1 VVPGRASGADGLIE
15 MSAIPASTLTEAS
28 ASIEDVSSRIEHVF
42 SRVGHELGRG
52 HLIFK
57 ELNQGLATLSEELS
71 GAEIE
76 GAATA
81 LQEIAARLSELAQ
94 ALPAE
99 TALLASIGTRTAEA
113 SSLLKPL
120 FKHIGLIT
128 IIARSA
134 RIEAASLDGAREGF
148 LAFTQEAYDL
158 GKAVQRSIEGC
169 ARDQQRLAEAVA
181 TAFGRQRDFE
191 SRYRNELVSESAE
204 LAGAYSG
211 LRDQRRDSGQLAD
224 LASASTRKI
233 AEAVGSAI
241 ISLQAGDSTRQRLE
255 HVCHG
260 LDLASGSS
268 SALVPETVASADGV
282 RAICQLQAAL
292 LRDAQREFGGDI
304 GQIVRVL
311 GAILQDAGHVVGHG
325 RALFGGKDGGSSSF
339 LSRIKHTLAH
349 ASTLI
354 ATCESGGRSVDEALS
369 IVEDTLLKFREAIAG
384 LAEATV
390 DITLIGMNAGLKA
403 SHLGSRGSAFVVI
416 ANELKATADQ
426 VAAGAARLRPVL
438 DGIERSAKELKQL
451 RVQGDPTQL
460 AKLEPQILQALRE
473 VEVGNERLGKL
484 MGTLVDEGAEFERL
498 MNSAQGLM
506 NSLGESSAALP
517 AVAARLETASGG
529 TQRPQP
535 EPQDQAMLDGL
546 FARYT
551 MEREREVH
559 REYLGSLGLASA
571 AATRRPEAV
580 ETVDDGIEFF

>member
-1 VVPGRASGADGLIE
+1 MAMSPVPAN
-15 MSAIPASTLTEAS
+15 TLTEATT
-28 ASIEDVSSRIEHVF
+28 AIEDVSSRIEDVF
-42 SRVGHELGRG
+42 ARVGQQLGRG

-57 ELNQGLATLSEELS
+57 ELNQGLATLSGELS

-99 TALLASIGTRTAEA
+99 SALLETIGKSTAEA

-120 FKHIGLIT
+120 FKHIGMIT

-134 RIEAASLDGAREGF
+134 RIEAASLDGDREGF

-158 GKAVQRSIEGC
+158 GRAVQRSIEGC
-169 ARDQQRLAEAVA
+169 ARDQQRLSEAVA
-181 TAFGRQRDFE
+181 TASGRQKEFE
-191 SRYRNELVSESAE
+191 SRYRAQLVSESAE
-204 LAGAYSG
+204 LGAAYSG
-211 LRDQRRDSGQLAD
+211 LRDQRSKSSHLAD
-224 LASASTRKI
+224 RASASTRKI

-255 HVCHG
+255 HVSHG
-260 LDLASGSS
+260 LGLASE
-268 SALVPETVASADGV
+268 SAPSLVPETVPSDDGV
-282 RAICQLQAAL
+282 GAICRLQAAQ
-292 LRDAQREFGGDI
+292 LRDAQREFGGDV
-304 GQIVRVL
+304 GQIVGAL
-311 GAILQDAGHVVGHG
+311 TAILHDAGVVGHG
-325 RALFGGKDGGSSSF
+325 RTLFGGEEGGSSSF
-339 LSRIKHTLAH
+339 LTRIKQTLAH

-354 ATCESGGRSVDEALS
+354 ATCESAGRSVDEALA
-369 IVEDTLLKFREAIAG
+369 IVEDTLTKFRQAIAG

-426 VAAGAARLRPVL
+426 VSAGAGRLRPVL
-438 DGIERSAKELKQL
+438 DGIERSANELKEL

-473 VEVGNERLGKL
+473 VEAGNERLGKL
-484 MGTLVDEGAEFERL
+484 MSRLVDEGAEFERL

-506 NSLGESSAALP
+506 TRLGESSAALP
-517 AVAARLETASGG
+517 AVATRLETASAGA
-529 TQRPQP
+529 QRLQP
-535 EPQDQAMLDGL
+535 ELRDQAILDDL

-551 MEREREVH
+551 MERERDVH
-559 REYLGSLGLASA
+559 REFLQAVGLKSI
-571 AATRRPEAV
+571 AATRRVEAV
-580 ETVDDGIEFF
+580 ETADDGIELF

>member
-1 VVPGRASGADGLIE
+1 MPTL
-15 MSAIPASTLTEAS
+15 PATTLTEAT
-28 ASIEDVSSRIEHVF
+28 AAIEDVSSRIEDVF
-42 SRVGHELGRG
+42 ARVGRELGRG

-94 ALPAE
+94 TLPAE
-99 TALLASIGTRTAEA
+99 SALLATIGTSTAEA

-120 FKHIGLIT
+120 FKHIGMIT

-134 RIEAASLDGAREGF
+134 RIEAASLDGDREGF

-169 ARDQQRLAEAVA
+169 ARDQQRLSKAVA
-181 TAFGRQRDFE
+181 TASVRQKEFE
-191 SRYRNELVSESAE
+191 SRYGNQLVSESAE
-204 LAGAYSG
+204 LADAYGG
-211 LRDQRRDSGQLAD
+211 LRDQRSKSSHVAD

-260 LDLASGSS
+260 LGRASGPSPS
-268 SALVPETVASADGV
+268 LVPEPVTSDDGA
-282 RAICQLQAAL
+282 RAICLLQAAQ

-304 GQIVRVL
+304 GQIVRAL
-311 GAILQDAGHVVGHG
+311 TAILHDAGCVVGNG
-325 RALFGGKDGGSSSF
+325 RALFGGEEGGSSSF
-339 LSRIKHTLAH
+339 LTRIKQILAH

-354 ATCESGGRSVDEALS
+354 ATCESAGRSVDDALA
-369 IVEDTLLKFREAIAG
+369 IVEDTLGKFRQAIAG
-384 LAEATV
+384 LADATV

-426 VAAGAARLRPVL
+426 VSAGAARLRPVL
-438 DGIERSAKELKQL
+438 DGIEHSAKALKEL

-460 AKLEPQILQALRE
+460 ANLEPQILQALRE
-473 VEVGNERLGKL
+473 VEAGNERLDKL
-484 MGTLVDEGAEFERL
+484 MSRLVDEGAEFEGL

-506 NSLGESSAALP
+506 NKLGESSATLP
-517 AVAARLETASGG
+517 AVAARLETASAVAR
-529 TQRPQP
+529 RPQP
-535 EPQDQAMLDGL
+535 IAQDEAMLDDL

-551 MEREREVH
+551 MERERDVH
-559 REYLGSLGLASA
+559 REFLQTLGLASIT
-571 AATRRPEAV
+571 ATRRVEAV
-580 ETVDDGIEFF
+580 ETADDGIELF

>member
-1 VVPGRASGADGLIE
+1 MPT
-15 MSAIPASTLTEAS
+15 IPATTLTEAT
-28 ASIEDVSSRIEHVF
+28 AAIEDVSSRIEDVF
-42 SRVGHELGRG
+42 ARVGRELGRG

-94 ALPAE
+94 TLPAE
-99 TALLASIGTRTAEA
+99 SALLATIGTSTAEA

-120 FKHIGLIT
+120 FKHIGMIT

-134 RIEAASLDGAREGF
+134 RIEAASLDGDREGF

-169 ARDQQRLAEAVA
+169 ARDQQRLSEAVA
-181 TAFGRQRDFE
+181 TASVRQKEFE
-191 SRYRNELVSESAE
+191 SRYGNQLVSESAE
-204 LAGAYSG
+204 LGEAYGG
-211 LRDQRRDSGQLAD
+211 LRDQRSKSSHVAD

-260 LDLASGSS
+260 LGRASGPSPS
-268 SALVPETVASADGV
+268 LVPEPVTSDDGA
-282 RAICQLQAAL
+282 RAICLLQAAQL
-292 LRDAQREFGGDI
+292 KDAQREFGGDI
-304 GQIVRVL
+304 GQIVRAL
-311 GAILQDAGHVVGHG
+311 TAILHDAGSVVGNG
-325 RALFGGKDGGSSSF
+325 RALFGGEEGGSSSF
-339 LSRIKHTLAH
+339 LTRIKQILAH

-354 ATCESGGRSVDEALS
+354 ATCESAGRSVDDALA
-369 IVEDTLLKFREAIAG
+369 IVEDTLGKFRQAIAG
-384 LAEATV
+384 LADATV

-426 VAAGAARLRPVL
+426 VSAGAARLRPVL
-438 DGIERSAKELKQL
+438 DGIEHSAKALKEL

-460 AKLEPQILQALRE
+460 ANLEPQILQALRE
-473 VEVGNERLGKL
+473 VEAGNERLDKL
-484 MGTLVDEGAEFERL
+484 MSRLVDEGAEFEGL

-506 NSLGESSAALP
+506 NKLGESSATLP
-517 AVAARLETASGG
+517 AVAARLETASAVAR
-529 TQRPQP
+529 RPQP
-535 EPQDQAMLDGL
+535 IAQDEAMLDDL

-551 MEREREVH
+551 MERERDVH
-559 REYLGSLGLASA
+559 REFLQTLGLASI
-571 AATRRPEAV
+571 AATRRVEAV
-580 ETVDDGIEFF
+580 ETADDGIELF

>member
-1 VVPGRASGADGLIE
+1 MSPVPAN
-15 MSAIPASTLTEAS
+15 TLTEATT
-28 ASIEDVSSRIEHVF
+28 AIEDVSSRIEDVF
-42 SRVGHELGRG
+42 ARVGQQLGRG

-57 ELNQGLATLSEELS
+57 ELNQGLATLSGELS

-99 TALLASIGTRTAEA
+99 SALLETIGKSTAEA

-120 FKHIGLIT
+120 FKHIGMIT

-134 RIEAASLDGAREGF
+134 RIEAASLDGDREGF

-158 GKAVQRSIEGC
+158 GRAVQRSIEGC
-169 ARDQQRLAEAVA
+169 ARDQQRLSEAVA
-181 TAFGRQRDFE
+181 TASGRQKEFE
-191 SRYRNELVSESAE
+191 SRYRAQLVSESAE
-204 LAGAYSG
+204 LGAAYSG
-211 LRDQRRDSGQLAD
+211 LRDQRSKSSHLAD
-224 LASASTRKI
+224 RASASTRKI

-255 HVCHG
+255 HVSHG
-260 LDLASGSS
+260 LGLASE
-268 SALVPETVASADGV
+268 SAPSLVPETVPSDDGV
-282 RAICQLQAAL
+282 GAICRLQAAQ
-292 LRDAQREFGGDI
+292 LRDAQREFGGDV
-304 GQIVRVL
+304 GQIVGAL
-311 GAILQDAGHVVGHG
+311 TAILHDAGVVGHG
-325 RALFGGKDGGSSSF
+325 RTLFGGEEGGSSSF
-339 LSRIKHTLAH
+339 LTRIKQTLAH

-354 ATCESGGRSVDEALS
+354 ATCESAGRSVDEALA
-369 IVEDTLLKFREAIAG
+369 IVEDTLTKFRQAIAG

-426 VAAGAARLRPVL
+426 VSAGAGRLRPVL
-438 DGIERSAKELKQL
+438 DGIERSANELKEL

-473 VEVGNERLGKL
+473 VEAGNERLGKL
-484 MGTLVDEGAEFERL
+484 MSRLVDEGAEFERL

-506 NSLGESSAALP
+506 TRLGESSAALP
-517 AVAARLETASGG
+517 AVATRLETASAGA
-529 TQRPQP
+529 QRLQP
-535 EPQDQAMLDGL
+535 ELRDQAILDDL

-551 MEREREVH
+551 MERERDVH
-559 REYLGSLGLASA
+559 REFLQAVGLKSI
-571 AATRRPEAV
+571 AATRRVEAV
-580 ETVDDGIEFF
+580 ETADDGIELF

>member
-1 VVPGRASGADGLIE
+1 MSPVPAN
-15 MSAIPASTLTEAS
+15 TLTEATT
-28 ASIEDVSSRIEHVF
+28 AIEDVSSRIEDVF
-42 SRVGHELGRG
+42 ARVGQELGRG

-57 ELNQGLATLSEELS
+57 ELNQGLATLSGELS

-81 LQEIAARLSELAQ
+81 LQEITARLSELAQ

-99 TALLASIGTRTAEA
+99 SALLETIGKSTAEA

-120 FKHIGLIT
+120 FKHIGMIT

-134 RIEAASLDGAREGF
+134 RIEAASLDGDREGF

-158 GKAVQRSIEGC
+158 GRAVQRSIEGC
-169 ARDQQRLAEAVA
+169 ARDQQRLSEAVA
-181 TAFGRQRDFE
+181 TASGRQKEFE
-191 SRYRNELVSESAE
+191 SRYRAQLVSESAE
-204 LAGAYSG
+204 LGAAYSG
-211 LRDQRRDSGQLAD
+211 LRDQRSKSSHLAD
-224 LASASTRKI
+224 RASASTRKI

-255 HVCHG
+255 HVSHG
-260 LDLASGSS
+260 LGLASESASS
-268 SALVPETVASADGV
+268 LVPETVPSDDGV
-282 RAICQLQAAL
+282 GAICRLQAAQ
-292 LRDAQREFGGDI
+292 LRDAQREFGGDV
-304 GQIVRVL
+304 GQIVGAL
-311 GAILQDAGHVVGHG
+311 TAILHDAGSVVGHG
-325 RALFGGKDGGSSSF
+325 RTLFGGEDGGSSSF
-339 LSRIKHTLAH
+339 LARIKQTLAH

-354 ATCESGGRSVDEALS
+354 PTCEGAGRSVDDALA
-369 IVEDTLLKFREAIAG
+369 IVEDTLAKFRQAISG

-426 VAAGAARLRPVL
+426 VSAGAGRLRPVL
-438 DGIERSAKELKQL
+438 DGIERSANELKEL

-473 VEVGNERLGKL
+473 VEAGNERLGKL
-484 MGTLVDEGAEFERL
+484 MSRLVDEGAEFERL

-506 NSLGESSAALP
+506 TRLGESSAALP
-517 AVAARLETASGG
+517 AVATRLETASTGA
-529 TQRPQP
+529 QLLQP
-535 EPQDQAMLDGL
+535 ELRDQAILDDL

-551 MEREREVH
+551 MERERDVH
-559 REYLGSLGLASA
+559 REFLQAVGLKSI
-571 AATRRPEAV
+571 AATRRVEAV
-580 ETVDDGIEFF
+580 ETADDGIELF

>member
-1 VVPGRASGADGLIE
+1 
-15 MSAIPASTLTEAS
+15 MSIIPANTLTDAIG
-28 ASIEDVSSRIEHVF
+28 AIEDVSSRIEDVF
-42 SRVGHELGRG
+42 ARVGQELGRG

-57 ELNQGLATLSEELS
+57 ELNQGLAALSGELS

-81 LQEIAARLSELAQ
+81 LQEIAAQLSKLAQ

-99 TALLASIGTRTAEA
+99 SALLETIGKSTAEA
-113 SSLLKPL
+113 SSSLKPL
-120 FKHIGLIT
+120 FKHIQMIT

-134 RIEAASLDGAREGF
+134 RIEAASLDGDREGF

-158 GKAVQRSIEGC
+158 GRAVQRSIEGC
-169 ARDQQRLAEAVA
+169 AKDQQRLSDAVA
-181 TAFGRQRDFE
+181 TASGRQKDFE
-191 SRYRNELVSESAE
+191 GRYRNQLMSESAE
-204 LAGAYSG
+204 LGAAYSG
-211 LRDQRRDSGQLAD
+211 LRDQRRNSSHLAD
-224 LASASTRKI
+224 LASSSTRKI

-255 HVCHG
+255 HVSHG
-260 LDLASGSS
+260 LGLASGSGPS
-268 SALVPETVASADGV
+268 LVPEPVAGDDGA
-282 RAICQLQAAL
+282 RAVCQLQAAQ

-304 GQIVRVL
+304 GQIVRAL
-311 GAILQDAGHVVGHG
+311 TAILHDAGSVVSHG
-325 RALFGGKDGGSSSF
+325 RTLFGGEDGGSSSF
-339 LSRIKHTLAH
+339 LARIKQTLAH

-354 ATCESGGRSVDEALS
+354 TTCEGAGRSVDEALA
-369 IVEDTLLKFREAIAG
+369 IVEDTLTKFRQAIAG

-426 VAAGAARLRPVL
+426 VSAGAGRLRPVL
-438 DGIERSAKELKQL
+438 DDIERSARELKEL

-473 VEVGNERLGKL
+473 VEAGNERLGKL
-484 MGTLVDEGAEFERL
+484 MSRLVDEGAEFEGL

-506 NSLGESSAALP
+506 SSLGESSAALP
-517 AVAARLETASGG
+517 AVATRLETASAGA
-529 TQRPQP
+529 QRPRL
-535 EPQDQAMLDGL
+535 EAQDGAMLDDL

-551 MEREREVH
+551 MERERDVH
-559 REYLGSLGLASA
+559 REFLQTLGLASI
-571 AATRRPEAV
+571 AATRRVEAV
-580 ETVDDGIEFF
+580 ESADDGIELF

>member
-1 VVPGRASGADGLIE
+1 
-15 MSAIPASTLTEAS
+15 MSLVSASTLTEAI
-28 ASIEDVSSRIEHVF
+28 AATEDVSSRIEDAF
-42 SRVGHELGRG
+42 ARVGHELGRG

-57 ELNQGLATLSEELS
+57 ELNQGLATLSSELS

-99 TALLASIGTRTAEA
+99 SALLETIGKSTAEA

-120 FKHIGLIT
+120 FKHIQMIT

-134 RIEAASLDGAREGF
+134 RIEAASLDGDREGF

-169 ARDQQRLAEAVA
+169 ARDQQRLSEAVA
-181 TAFGRQRDFE
+181 TASDRQKAFE
-191 SRYRNELVSESAE
+191 SRYRAQLVSESAE
-204 LAGAYSG
+204 LGAAYSG
-211 LRDQRRDSGQLAD
+211 LRDQRSKSSHLAD
-224 LASASTRKI
+224 RASSSTRKI

-255 HVCHG
+255 HVSHG
-260 LDLASGSS
+260 LGLVSE
-268 SALVPETVASADGV
+268 SAPGLVPEPVASDDGV
-282 RAICQLQAAL
+282 RAICQLQAAQ

-304 GQIVRVL
+304 SQIVGAL
-311 GAILQDAGHVVGHG
+311 TAILHDAGSVAGHG
-325 RALFGGKDGGSSSF
+325 RTLFGGEEGGSASF
-339 LSRIKHTLAH
+339 LTRIKQTLAH

-354 ATCESGGRSVDEALS
+354 ATCESAGRSVDEALA
-369 IVEDTLLKFREAIAG
+369 IVEDTLAKFREAIAG

-426 VAAGAARLRPVL
+426 VSAGAGRLRPVL
-438 DGIERSAKELKQL
+438 DTIERSANELKQL

-473 VEVGNERLGKL
+473 VEAGNERLGKL
-484 MGTLVDEGAEFERL
+484 MSRLVDEGAEFERL
-498 MNSAQGLM
+498 MNSAQSLM
-506 NSLGESSAALP
+506 TTLGESSAALP
-517 AVAARLETASGG
+517 AVATRLETAGAG
-529 TQRPQP
+529 AQRLQP
-535 EPQDQAMLDGL
+535 EMQDQAMLDDL

-551 MEREREVH
+551 MERERDVH
-559 REYLGSLGLASA
+559 REFLQTLGLASI
-571 AATRRPEAV
+571 AATRRMEAV
-580 ETVDDGIEFF
+580 EAADDGIELF

>member
-1 VVPGRASGADGLIE
+1 MSPVPAN
-15 MSAIPASTLTEAS
+15 TLTEATT
-28 ASIEDVSSRIEHVF
+28 AIEDVSSRIEDVF
-42 SRVGHELGRG
+42 ARVGQELGRG

-57 ELNQGLATLSEELS
+57 ELNQGLATLSGELS

-99 TALLASIGTRTAEA
+99 SALLETIGKSTAEA

-120 FKHIGLIT
+120 FKHIGMIT

-134 RIEAASLDGAREGF
+134 RIEAASLDGDREGF

-158 GKAVQRSIEGC
+158 GRAVQRSIEGC
-169 ARDQQRLAEAVA
+169 ARDQQRLSEAVA
-181 TAFGRQRDFE
+181 TASGRQKEFE
-191 SRYRNELVSESAE
+191 SRYRAQLVSESAE
-204 LAGAYSG
+204 LGAAYSG
-211 LRDQRRDSGQLAD
+211 LRDQRSKSSHLAD
-224 LASASTRKI
+224 RASASTRKI

-255 HVCHG
+255 HVSHG
-260 LDLASGSS
+260 LGLASESASS
-268 SALVPETVASADGV
+268 LVPETVPSDDGV
-282 RAICQLQAAL
+282 GAICRLQAAQ
-292 LRDAQREFGGDI
+292 LRDAQREFGGDV
-304 GQIVRVL
+304 GQIVGAL
-311 GAILQDAGHVVGHG
+311 TAILHDAGSVVGHG
-325 RALFGGKDGGSSSF
+325 RTLFGGEEGGSSSF
-339 LSRIKHTLAH
+339 LTRIKQTLAH

-354 ATCESGGRSVDEALS
+354 ATCESAGRSVDEALA
-369 IVEDTLLKFREAIAG
+369 IVEGTLTKFRQAIAG

-426 VAAGAARLRPVL
+426 VSAGAGRLRPVL
-438 DGIERSAKELKQL
+438 DGIERSANELKEL

-473 VEVGNERLGKL
+473 VEAGNERLGKL
-484 MGTLVDEGAEFERL
+484 MSRLVDEGAEFERL

-506 NSLGESSAALP
+506 TRLGESSAALP
-517 AVAARLETASGG
+517 AVAARLETASA
-529 TQRPQP
+529 QRLQP
-535 EPQDQAMLDGL
+535 ELQDQAILDDL

-551 MEREREVH
+551 MERERDVH
-559 REYLGSLGLASA
+559 REFLQALGLASI
-571 AATRRPEAV
+571 AATRRVEAV
-580 ETVDDGIEFF
+580 ETADDGIELF

>member
-1 VVPGRASGADGLIE
+1 MSPVPAD
-15 MSAIPASTLTEAS
+15 TLAEAS
-28 ASIEDVSSRIEHVF
+28 AAIEDVSSRIEDVF
-42 SRVGHELGRG
+42 ARVGHELGRG

-57 ELNQGLATLSEELS
+57 ELNQGLAMLSGELS

-99 TALLASIGTRTAEA
+99 SALLETIGKSTAEA

-120 FKHIGLIT
+120 FKHIQMIT

-134 RIEAASLDGAREGF
+134 RIEAASLDGDREGF

-158 GKAVQRSIEGC
+158 GRAVQRSIEGC
-169 ARDQQRLAEAVA
+169 ARDQQRLSEAVA
-181 TAFGRQRDFE
+181 TASSRQKEFE
-191 SRYRNELVSESAE
+191 SRYRAQLMSESAE
-204 LAGAYSG
+204 LGAAYSG
-211 LRDQRRDSGQLAD
+211 LRDQRSKSSHLAD
-224 LASASTRKI
+224 RASCSTRKI

-255 HVCHG
+255 HVSHG
-260 LDLASGSS
+260 LKLASESASS
-268 SALVPETVASADGV
+268 LVPEPVPGDHGM
-282 RAICQLQAAL
+282 RAICQLQAAQ
-292 LRDAQREFGGDI
+292 LRDAQREFGGDV
-304 GQIVRVL
+304 GQIVGAL
-311 GAILQDAGHVVGHG
+311 TAILHDAVSVVGHG
-325 RALFGGKDGGSSSF
+325 RTLFGGEEGGSSSF
-339 LSRIKHTLAH
+339 LTRIKQTLAH

-354 ATCESGGRSVDEALS
+354 GTCESAGQAVDEALA
-369 IVEDTLLKFREAIAG
+369 IVEDTLAKFRQAIAG

-426 VAAGAARLRPVL
+426 VSAGAGRLRPVL
-438 DGIERSAKELKQL
+438 DGIERSAGELKQL

-460 AKLEPQILQALRE
+460 AKLEPQILLALRE
-473 VEVGNERLGKL
+473 VEAGNERLGKL
-484 MGTLVDEGAEFERL
+484 MSRLVDEGAEFERL

-506 NSLGESSAALP
+506 TKLGESSAALP
-517 AVAARLETASGG
+517 AVAMRLETAGA
-529 TQRPQP
+529 QRLQV
-535 EPQDQAMLDGL
+535 EVQDQAILDDL

-551 MEREREVH
+551 MERERDVH
-559 REYLGSLGLASA
+559 REFLQTLGLVSI
-571 AATRRPEAV
+571 AATRRVDAV
-580 ETVDDGIEFF
+580 ETADDGIELF

>member
-1 VVPGRASGADGLIE
+1 
-15 MSAIPASTLTEAS
+15 MSVIPANTLTEATG
-28 ASIEDVSSRIEHVF
+28 AIKDVSSRIEDVF
-42 SRVGHELGRG
+42 ARVGHELGRG

-57 ELNQGLATLSEELS
+57 ELNQGLTTLSEELS

-81 LQEIAARLSELAQ
+81 LQEISARLSELAK

-99 TALLASIGTRTAEA
+99 SALLATIGNSTSEA
-113 SSLLKPL
+113 SALLKPL
-120 FKHIGLIT
+120 FKHIGMIT

-134 RIEAASLDGAREGF
+134 RIEAASLDSDREGF

-158 GKAVQRSIEGC
+158 GKAVQGSIEGC
-169 ARDQQRLAEAVA
+169 ARDQQHLWDAVA
-181 TAFGRQRDFE
+181 TASGRQKEFE
-191 SRYRNELVSESAE
+191 SRYARQLVSESAE
-204 LAGAYSG
+204 LGAAYSG
-211 LRDQRRDSGQLAD
+211 LRDQRSKSSHLAD
-224 LASASTRKI
+224 LAGASTRKI
-233 AEAVGSAI
+233 AEAVGGAI

-260 LDLASGSS
+260 LGFASGSS
-268 SALVPETVASADGV
+268 PSLVPEPVASEDGA

-304 GQIVRVL
+304 GQIVRAL
-311 GAILQDAGHVVGHG
+311 TAILHDAGSVVGHG
-325 RALFGGKDGGSSSF
+325 RTLFGGEEGGSSSF
-339 LSRIKHTLAH
+339 LTRIKQTLAH

-354 ATCESGGRSVDEALS
+354 ATCESAGHAVDEALG
-369 IVEDTLLKFREAIAG
+369 IVEDTLAKFRQAIAG

-426 VAAGAARLRPVL
+426 VSAGAGRLKPVL
-438 DGIERSAKELKQL
+438 DSIERSAHELKEL

-473 VEVGNERLGKL
+473 VEAGNERLGEL
-484 MGTLVDEGAEFERL
+484 MSRLADEGAEFEGL
-498 MNSAQGLM
+498 MNSARGLM
-506 NSLGESSAALP
+506 TSLGEASATLP
-517 AVAARLETASGG
+517 AVAARLETASAGA
-529 TQRPQP
+529 QRPQP
-535 EPQDQAMLDGL
+535 QAQDQAMLDDL

-551 MEREREVH
+551 MERERDVH
-559 REYLGSLGLASA
+559 REFLQTLGLASIVTA
-571 AATRRPEAV
+571 RPVEAV
-580 ETVDDGIEFF
+580 EAADDGIELF

>member
-1 VVPGRASGADGLIE
+1 
-15 MSAIPASTLTEAS
+15 MSALPPNTLTEAI
-28 ASIEDVSSRIEHVF
+28 AAIEGVSSRIEDVF
-42 SRVGHELGRG
+42 ARVGQELGRG
-52 HLIFK
+52 HIIFG
-57 ELNQGLATLSEELS
+57 ELNQGLATLSGELS

-81 LQEIAARLSELAQ
+81 LQEIAARLGELAQ

-99 TALLASIGTRTAEA
+99 SALLATIGTSTAEA

-120 FKHIGLIT
+120 FKHIQMIT

-134 RIEAASLDGAREGF
+134 RIEAASLDGDREGF

-158 GKAVQRSIEGC
+158 GKAVQRSLEECG
-169 ARDQQRLAEAVA
+169 RDQQRLSDAVA
-181 TAFGRQRDFE
+181 TASSRQKEFE
-191 SRYRNELVSESAE
+191 SRYRNQLVSESAE
-204 LAGAYSG
+204 LGAAYSG
-211 LRDQRRDSGQLAD
+211 LREQRSKSSHLAD
-224 LASASTRKI
+224 LAGASTKKI

-260 LDLASGSS
+260 LALASR
-268 SALVPETVASADGV
+268 SAPSLVPEPVASDDGA

-304 GQIVRVL
+304 GQIVRAL
-311 GAILQDAGHVVGHG
+311 TAILNDAGSVVGHG
-325 RALFGGKDGGSSSF
+325 RTLFGGEEGGSSSF
-339 LSRIKHTLAH
+339 LARIKQTLAH

-354 ATCESGGRSVDEALS
+354 STCEGAGRAVDEALA
-369 IVEDTLLKFREAIAG
+369 IVEDTLTKFRQAIAG

-426 VAAGAARLRPVL
+426 VSAGAGRLRPVL
-438 DGIERSAKELKQL
+438 DGIERSAKELKEL

-460 AKLEPQILQALRE
+460 AELEPQILQALRE
-473 VEVGNERLGKL
+473 VEAGNERLGKL
-484 MGTLVDEGAEFERL
+484 MSRLVDEGAEFEGL
-498 MNSAQGLM
+498 MNSAEGLM
-506 NSLGESSAALP
+506 TRLGEGSATLP
-517 AVAARLETASGG
+517 AVAARLETASAGA
-529 TQRPQP
+529 QRPQP
-535 EPQDQAMLDGL
+535 QAQDEAMLDAL

-551 MEREREVH
+551 MERERDVH
-559 REYLGSLGLASA
+559 REFLQTLGLASIA
-571 AATRRPEAV
+571 TTRRVEVVEAA
-580 ETVDDGIEFF
+580 DDGIELF